1 MTSVAFLYVHVDEY
15 MPKLVRVAIGTDNTE
30 ALAATQMECIS
41 HALKCKTKFTRSI
54 VFAISHLHCVIVD
67 TVRRIIH
74 ATRSLHDAENELVVK
89 GAVDQHA
96 TDNGVKKQFIVPRT
110 FKDEQAGYNI
120 TVIERLV

>member
-1 MTSVAFLYVHVDEY
+1 MCVICLDEY
-15 MPKLVRVAIGTDNTE
+15 MPKLVRVASGSDNTE

-41 HALKCKTKFTRSI
+41 HALKCKFTRSI

-74 ATRSLHDAENELVVK
+74 ATRSLHDAENDLVVK
-89 GAVDQHA
+89 SAVDQHA
-96 TDNGVKKQFIVPRT
+96 IDNGVKKQFIVPRT